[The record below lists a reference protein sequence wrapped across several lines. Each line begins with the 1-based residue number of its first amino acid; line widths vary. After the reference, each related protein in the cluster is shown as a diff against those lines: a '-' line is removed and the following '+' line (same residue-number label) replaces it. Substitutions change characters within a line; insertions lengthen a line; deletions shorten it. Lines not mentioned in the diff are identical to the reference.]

1 MKEQFV
7 AKRIVNIGL
16 IFLVAI
22 GFSVIAGRMSGMYLD
37 QLLGIGALTVLFM
50 VLFAFLLIYER
61 KRKRISNNRE
71 TDYGKIFKGFLLSAI
86 LTVIFLF
93 LPEFTSPV
101 MILPILM
108 SAVGTYELAVC
119 SSFFFCTVLEMAKGC
134 QSYEILCCTMLL
146 LAGFMITHM
155 LEDTRNKMWYLILIF
170 AVAVLIPVLFSYFFY
185 QEPHYDILGKAAIGA
200 ALTDLAAA
208 FVYPFLTK
216 QKEAEIDNFLTDITE
231 EDYGLLR
238 ELKKFSRQ
246 EYRHALRVSG
256 IAEKCASIVGA
267 DAAVCKAAGLY
278 YRIGILDGDPMVAN
292 GVAIAQDQC
301 FPEKVTEIL
310 SEYYGIEKMPST
322 IESAIVQIVDG
333 MIKKLEA
340 LEKTSKIAG
349 GWNKEMVI
357 YQTLNEFSA
366 QGLYD
371 QSGLSMNMF
380 LKIREYLVKEE
391 ALLL

>member
-1 MKEQFV
+1 
-7 AKRIVNIGL
+7 
-16 IFLVAI
+16 
-22 GFSVIAGRMSGMYLD
+22 
-37 QLLGIGALTVLFM
+37 
-50 VLFAFLLIYER
+50 
-61 KRKRISNNRE
+61 
-71 TDYGKIFKGFLLSAI
+71 LLSAI

-93 LPEFTSPV
+93 LPEFASPV

-119 SSFFFCTVLEMAKGC
+119 SSFFFCTALEMAKGC

-146 LAGFMITHM
+146 LSGFMIAHM
-155 LEDTRNKMWYLILIF
+155 LEDTRNKMWCLILIF

-278 YRIGILDGDPMVAN
+278 YRIGILDGDPMVEN
-292 GVAIAQDQC
+292 GVARAQNHC

-349 GWNKEMVI
+349 GWNREMVI